1 MGDLAGDS
9 EDGEPGPCTA
19 LSRATLVDQD
29 SGEVYQVSSLVQ
41 TCCDVML
48 CYVEMSG
55 WLTSVLIL
63 QFIENKRGN
72 QRETYLM
79 QQSGP
84 GSPGPVS
91 RVLTTDRHVSRE
103 LSREAQ
109 HVSREREA
117 GWSSAVSRSLSRAA
131 SASRGEADYCSD
143 LQLLIPDRDPQGG
156 TCVELQTNHRQSF
169 HNHGEAPTMLTNL
182 PVPYD
187 LCICNQG
194 L

>member
-1 MGDLAGDS
+1 M
-9 EDGEPGPCTA
+9 
-19 LSRATLVDQD
+19 
-29 SGEVYQVSSLVQ
+29 
-41 TCCDVML
+41 
-48 CYVEMSG
+48 
-55 WLTSVLIL
+55 LIL

-91 RVLTTDRHVSRE
+91 RVLATDRHVSRE

-109 HVSREREA
+109 HVSRERELCREA

-156 TCVELQTNHRQSF
+156 QCVELQTIGNVF
-169 HNHGEAPTMLTNL
+169 TTAVKAPIMLTNL
-182 PVPYD
+182 SVPFC
-187 LCICNQG
+187 LHPNLI
-194 L
+194 

>member
-1 MGDLAGDS
+1 M
-9 EDGEPGPCTA
+9 
-19 LSRATLVDQD
+19 
-29 SGEVYQVSSLVQ
+29 
-41 TCCDVML
+41 
-48 CYVEMSG
+48 
-55 WLTSVLIL
+55 LIL

-156 TCVELQTNHRQSF
+156 TSVELQTNHRQSF
-169 HNHGEAPTMLTNL
+169 HNHGEAPTINYANKPAHMIFAFAT
-182 PVPYD
+182 
-187 LCICNQG
+187 QS
-194 L
+194 

>member
-1 MGDLAGDS
+1 M
-9 EDGEPGPCTA
+9 
-19 LSRATLVDQD
+19 
-29 SGEVYQVSSLVQ
+29 
-41 TCCDVML
+41 
-48 CYVEMSG
+48 
-55 WLTSVLIL
+55 LIL

-156 TCVELQTNHRQSF
+156 QCVELQTIGNVF
-169 HNHGEAPTMLTNL
+169 TTAVKAPIMLTNL
-182 PVPYD
+182 SVPFC
-187 LCICNQG
+187 LHPNLI
-194 L
+194 

>member
-1 MGDLAGDS
+1 M
-9 EDGEPGPCTA
+9 
-19 LSRATLVDQD
+19 
-29 SGEVYQVSSLVQ
+29 
-41 TCCDVML
+41 
-48 CYVEMSG
+48 
-55 WLTSVLIL
+55 LIL

-109 HVSREREA
+109 HVSRERELCREA

-156 TCVELQTNHRQSF
+156 QCVELQTISNVF
-169 HNHGEAPTMLTNL
+169 TIVEKAPTMLTNP
-182 PVPYD
+182 PVPYE
-187 LCICNQG
+187 LCVCIPI
-194 L
+194 

>member
-1 MGDLAGDS
+1 M
-9 EDGEPGPCTA
+9 
-19 LSRATLVDQD
+19 
-29 SGEVYQVSSLVQ
+29 
-41 TCCDVML
+41 
-48 CYVEMSG
+48 
-55 WLTSVLIL
+55 LIL

-91 RVLTTDRHVSRE
+91 RVHSTDRHVSRE

-109 HVSREREA
+109 HVSRERELCREA

-156 TCVELQTNHRQSF
+156 QCVEHIAANEPSAKFPQSWRR
-169 HNHGEAPTMLTNL
+169 PL
-182 PVPYD
+182 
-187 LCICNQG
+187 LC
-194 L
+194 

>member
-1 MGDLAGDS
+1 M
-9 EDGEPGPCTA
+9 
-19 LSRATLVDQD
+19 
-29 SGEVYQVSSLVQ
+29 
-41 TCCDVML
+41 
-48 CYVEMSG
+48 
-55 WLTSVLIL
+55 LIL

-109 HVSREREA
+109 HVSRERELCREA

-156 TCVELQTNHRQSF
+156 QCVEHIAANEPSAKFSQSCRCRR
-169 HNHGEAPTMLTNL
+169 PL
-182 PVPYD
+182 
-187 LCICNQG
+187 LC
-194 L
+194 

>member
-1 MGDLAGDS
+1 MF
-9 EDGEPGPCTA
+9 
-19 LSRATLVDQD
+19 
-29 SGEVYQVSSLVQ
+29 
-41 TCCDVML
+41 
-48 CYVEMSG
+48 
-55 WLTSVLIL
+55 IL

-91 RVLTTDRHVSRE
+91 RVLGTDRHVSRE

-109 HVSREREA
+109 HVSRERELCREA

-143 LQLLIPDRDPQGG
+143 LQLLIPDRDPQGENSA
-156 TCVELQTNHRQSF
+156 VELQTNHRQSF
-169 HNHGEAPTMLTNL
+169 HK
-182 PVPYD
+182 
-187 LCICNQG
+187 LC
-194 L
+194 